1 MHYDDEKAPNTIEE
15 GVNRIIE
22 CILVE
27 FIDSEEY
34 LEYPNCCYVNWN
46 DAQKKRY
53 IKSSN
58 KVVKMLSQFLESGN
72 LVKERV
78 KEASQVPTN
87 LNKSMTIRDYMRAYV
102 G

>member
-27 FIDSEEY
+27 FLEGEEY

-53 IKSSN
+53 IKSGE
-58 KVVKMLSQFLESGN
+58 KVAKMLSQFLDLGKLFKEN
-72 LVKERV
+72 VKED
-78 KEASQVPTN
+78 SQVPTN

>member
-1 MHYDDEKAPNTIEE
+1 MHYDDEKAPNTIDE

-27 FIDSEEY
+27 FLEGEEY

-53 IKSSN
+53 IKSGE
-58 KVVKMLSQFLESGN
+58 KVVKMLSPFLDLGKLFKEK
-72 LVKERV
+72 VKED
-78 KEASQVPTN
+78 SQVPTN